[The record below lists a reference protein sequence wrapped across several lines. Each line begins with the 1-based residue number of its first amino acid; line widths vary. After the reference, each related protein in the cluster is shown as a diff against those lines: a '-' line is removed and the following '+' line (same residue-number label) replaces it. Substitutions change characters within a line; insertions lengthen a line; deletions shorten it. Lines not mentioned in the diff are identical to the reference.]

1 MLLVTHSLGDQSLT
15 YEWLLG
21 DGIENKVEVVH
32 SYAEPSEYDI
42 ELTIRNSAGEEE
54 TLNSQFLFMKIFY
67 SFSNRSEQKERIAQF
82 ITAARTRYL
91 CDLWR
96 PLVQNRSF

>member
-1 MLLVTHSLGDQSLT
+1 MESRH
-15 YEWLLG
+15 
-21 DGIENKVEVVH
+21 KVEVVH

-96 PLVQNRSF
+96 PLVQNRVFRRGGAVNSWSKIFLSSSP